1 MIRTIIAVL
10 YFALALLLIMPW
22 LILWTVLTGKPD
34 FMYHTAVAAVRF
46 GVRIVGIRV
55 HVEGVKNIPSGVCI
69 FAANHI
75 SNVDPLAFVAAIPRR
90 VSLLAKKEVFRIPI
104 LGFALRLAKMIP
116 VDREDREAAAAS
128 VDLAVR
134 YLTEGLSFAIYPEGT
149 RSPDGRLRPFK
160 KGAFAMAIRAG
171 VAIVPVSIV
180 GAQKLMRK
188 GNWTLHPGK
197 IIVRFHPPVEASKYP
212 IERRG
217 ELRTRVESV
226 VASGLPEDQ
235 QPLAAPAAQRS

>member
-10 YFALALLLIMPW
+10 YFALALLLVMPW
-22 LILWTVLTGKPD
+22 LILWTLLTGNAD
-34 FMYHTAVAAVRF
+34 FMYHASVAAVRL

-55 HVEGVKNIPSGVCI
+55 HVEGAEDIPPGVCI
-69 FAANHI
+69 LAANHI
-75 SNVDPLAFVAAIPRR
+75 SNVDPLAFVPAIPRR
-90 VSLLAKKEVFRIPI
+90 VSLLAKKEVFRIPV
-104 LGFALRLAKMIP
+104 LATAFRLAKMIP
-116 VDREDREAAAAS
+116 VDREDREAAVAS

-134 YLTEGLSFAIYPEGT
+134 YLKEGLSFVIYPEGT

-171 VAIVPVSIV
+171 VPIVPVSIV

-188 GNWTLHPGK
+188 GNWILRPGEVV
-197 IIVRFHPPVEASKYP
+197 IRFHPPVDSSQYP
-212 IERRG
+212 MERRG
-217 ELRTRVESV
+217 ELRARVEAI

-235 QPLAAPAAQRS
+235 QPLPIRQASKS